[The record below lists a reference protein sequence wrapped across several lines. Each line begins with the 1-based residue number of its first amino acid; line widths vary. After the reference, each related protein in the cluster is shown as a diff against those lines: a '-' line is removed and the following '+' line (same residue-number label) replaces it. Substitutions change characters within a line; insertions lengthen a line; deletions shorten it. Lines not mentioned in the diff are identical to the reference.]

1 MFCNQCEQTSKGKAC
16 TRLGICGK
24 NEAVAIQ
31 QDKLVWQLRELA
43 AVALMARDAGIVDTA
58 TDDFAFKAL
67 FSTLTNVNF
76 DPVSLRAVQE
86 ECLKRTTALAARV
99 PGAPAPT
106 PLAALDLRETAI
118 DRLSDDEDVRSAMQI
133 LLYGLKGVAAYADHA
148 AELGQRDPDVA
159 AFLYRGLRAGTE
171 LDPESHDLNGWLGLV
186 LECGKANLRAMELL
200 EAGNTGTFGTPVPTP
215 VSLGRRK
222 GKAILIS
229 GHDLPDLLAL
239 LEQTR
244 DTGIN
249 VYTHGEM
256 LPAHAY
262 PLLHAFPHLA
272 GHYGTAWQNQQKE
285 LPAFPGAVLFT
296 TNCIQDPK
304 DYADKVFT
312 SGNVS
317 WPGLVHC
324 KGRDF
329 SAVIRKALEL
339 PGFAEDV
346 PGKEVLTGFGRE
358 TLLGAA
364 PAVLDAVAQG
374 KLRHIFLVG
383 GCDGARPGRN
393 YYTEFVKQTPMDSLV
408 LTLACGKYR
417 FNDLD
422 LGEIGGLPR
431 ILDMGQCNDAYS
443 AIRVALA
450 LAEAFGCTV
459 NDLPLTLVLSWY
471 EQKAV
476 CILLTLLS
484 LGIKNMYLGPTLPA
498 FLSETVVKTLVD
510 AYGLQPITAP
520 EQDMDAIL
528 HRG

>member
-86 ECLKRTTALAARV
+86 ECLERTTALAARV

-229 GHDLPDLLAL
+229 GHDLPDR
-239 LEQTR
+239 TR
-244 DTGIN
+244 
-249 VYTHGEM
+249 
-256 LPAHAY
+256 
-262 PLLHAFPHLA
+262 
-272 GHYGTAWQNQQKE
+272 
-285 LPAFPGAVLFT
+285 
-296 TNCIQDPK
+296 
-304 DYADKVFT
+304 
-312 SGNVS
+312 SG
-317 WPGLVHC
+317 
-324 KGRDF
+324 
-329 SAVIRKALEL
+329 
-339 PGFAEDV
+339 
-346 PGKEVLTGFGRE
+346 
-358 TLLGAA
+358 
-364 PAVLDAVAQG
+364 
-374 KLRHIFLVG
+374 
-383 GCDGARPGRN
+383 
-393 YYTEFVKQTPMDSLV
+393 
-408 LTLACGKYR
+408 
-417 FNDLD
+417 
-422 LGEIGGLPR
+422 
-431 ILDMGQCNDAYS
+431 
-443 AIRVALA
+443 
-450 LAEAFGCTV
+450 
-459 NDLPLTLVLSWY
+459 
-471 EQKAV
+471 
-476 CILLTLLS
+476 
-484 LGIKNMYLGPTLPA
+484 
-498 FLSETVVKTLVD
+498 LVD
-510 AYGLQPITAP
+510 ALQ
-520 EQDMDAIL
+520 IL
-528 HRG
+528 KNVDGIAQCYFTEKDVVRHRLVQEIIKAYEAAAHPAKR

>member
-86 ECLKRTTALAARV
+86 ECLERTTALAARV

-106 PLAALDLRETAI
+106 PLAALDLRDTAI
-118 DRLSDDEDVRSAMQI
+118 DHLSDDEDVRSAMQI

-159 AFLYRGLRAGTE
+159 PFLYRGLRAGTG
-171 LDPESHDLNGWLGLV
+171 LDPDAHDLNGWLGLV

-215 VSLGRRK
+215 VPLGQRK

-304 DYADKVFT
+304 GYADKVFT

-317 WPGLVHC
+317 WPGLGHC

-339 PGFAEDV
+339 PGFEEDV

-393 YYTEFVKQTPMDSLV
+393 YYTELV
-408 LTLACGKYR
+408 EKIPADCLILTLACGKFR
-417 FNDLD
+417 FFDKELGSLGGIPRLLD
-422 LGEIGGLPR
+422 V
-431 ILDMGQCNDAYS
+431 GQCNDAY
-443 AIRVALA
+443 AAVRVALA
-450 LAEAFGCTV
+450 LADALKCGV
-459 NDLPLTLVLSWY
+459 NDLPLSLVLSWY

-476 CILLTLLS
+476 SILLTLLA
-484 LGIKNMYLGPTLPA
+484 LGVKNIRLGPTLPA
-498 FLSETVVKTLVD
+498 FVSPNILKVLV
-510 AYGLQPITAP
+510 
-520 EQDMDAIL
+520 EQWNIMPVTTPDEDLKAIL
-528 HRG
+528 G

>member
-86 ECLKRTTALAARV
+86 ECLERTTALAARV

-339 PGFAEDV
+339 PGFVEDV

-358 TLLGAA
+358 CRARRAGCRGPGQAA
-364 PAVLDAVAQG
+364 PHL
-374 KLRHIFLVG
+374 
-383 GCDGARPGRN
+383 PGRRLRRRPSRPQLLHR
-393 YYTEFVKQTPMDSLV
+393 TGGEDPGRLPDPDPGLRQVPLLRQGAGQPGRHPAPAGRGPVQRRLRRR
-408 LTLACGKYR
+408 ACG
-417 FNDLD
+417 
-422 LGEIGGLPR
+422 P
-431 ILDMGQCNDAYS
+431 
-443 AIRVALA
+443 
-450 LAEAFGCTV
+450 
-459 NDLPLTLVLSWY
+459 
-471 EQKAV
+471 
-476 CILLTLLS
+476 
-484 LGIKNMYLGPTLPA
+484 GP
-498 FLSETVVKTLVD
+498 
-510 AYGLQPITAP
+510 GRCP
-520 EQDMDAIL
+520 EVRRQ
-528 HRG
+528 

>member
-86 ECLKRTTALAARV
+86 ECLERTTALAARV
-99 PGAPAPT
+99 SDAPAPT

-304 DYADKVFT
+304 DNADKVFT

-358 TLLGAA
+358 TM
-364 PAVLDAVAQG
+364 QG
-374 KLRHIFLVG
+374 
-383 GCDGARPGRN
+383 D
-393 YYTEFVKQTPMDSLV
+393 
-408 LTLACGKYR
+408 
-417 FNDLD
+417 
-422 LGEIGGLPR
+422 
-431 ILDMGQCNDAYS
+431 
-443 AIRVALA
+443 
-450 LAEAFGCTV
+450 
-459 NDLPLTLVLSWY
+459 
-471 EQKAV
+471 
-476 CILLTLLS
+476 
-484 LGIKNMYLGPTLPA
+484 
-498 FLSETVVKTLVD
+498 
-510 AYGLQPITAP
+510 
-520 EQDMDAIL
+520 
-528 HRG
+528 

>member
-86 ECLKRTTALAARV
+86 ECLERTTALAARV
-99 PGAPAPT
+99 PDAPAPT

-249 VYTHGEM
+249 V
-256 LPAHAY
+256 
-262 PLLHAFPHLA
+262 
-272 GHYGTAWQNQQKE
+272 
-285 LPAFPGAVLFT
+285 
-296 TNCIQDPK
+296 
-304 DYADKVFT
+304 
-312 SGNVS
+312 
-317 WPGLVHC
+317 
-324 KGRDF
+324 
-329 SAVIRKALEL
+329 
-339 PGFAEDV
+339 
-346 PGKEVLTGFGRE
+346 
-358 TLLGAA
+358 
-364 PAVLDAVAQG
+364 
-374 KLRHIFLVG
+374 
-383 GCDGARPGRN
+383 
-393 YYTEFVKQTPMDSLV
+393 
-408 LTLACGKYR
+408 
-417 FNDLD
+417 
-422 LGEIGGLPR
+422 
-431 ILDMGQCNDAYS
+431 
-443 AIRVALA
+443 
-450 LAEAFGCTV
+450 
-459 NDLPLTLVLSWY
+459 
-471 EQKAV
+471 
-476 CILLTLLS
+476 
-484 LGIKNMYLGPTLPA
+484 
-498 FLSETVVKTLVD
+498 
-510 AYGLQPITAP
+510 
-520 EQDMDAIL
+520 
-528 HRG
+528 